1 MMFDFKSVE
10 IWYIFGLIFFLTF
23 LYKIEEMIEEES
35 YKTKS
40 RKVLFLL
47 TTTSTLVAAIVG
59 TVCWVTLEEMKISFM
74 LFDITIQ
81 LKGWVNVFISIT
93 IPFFY
98 KEMILAVKRKM
109 MIIATKE

>member
-1 MMFDFKSVE
+1 MLDFKSIE
-10 IWYIFGLIFFLTF
+10 IWYIFGLIFFLRF
-23 LYKIEEMIEEES
+23 LYEIEEMVEEET

-59 TVCWVTLEEMKISFM
+59 TVCWVTLEDMKIQFM
-74 LFDITIQ
+74 LFDISIQ
-81 LKGWVNVFISIT
+81 LKGWINVFISIT

-98 KEMILAVKRKM
+98 KEMILVVKRKM
-109 MIIATKE
+109 TIIATKE

>member
-1 MMFDFKSVE
+1 MIDFKNVE

-23 LYKIEEMIEEES
+23 LYKIEEMVEEET

-59 TVCWVTLEEMKISFM
+59 TVCWVTLEDMKIKFM
-74 LFDITIQ
+74 LFDISIQ

-109 MIIATKE
+109 IIIATKE

>member
-1 MMFDFKSVE
+1 MDFRNIE

-23 LYKIEEMIEEES
+23 LYKIEEMIEDES

-40 RKVLFLL
+40 RKVLFFL

-59 TVCWVTLEEMKISFM
+59 TICWVTLEEMKIQFM
-74 LFDITIQ
+74 IFGISVQ
-81 LKGWVNVFISIT
+81 LKGWINVFISIT

-98 KEMILAVKRKM
+98 KEMILLVKRK
-109 MIIATKE
+109 ITILATKE